1 MFKKI
6 GAVLLTALLCT
17 SLCVSPALAEVS
29 VPPENGEI
37 YFNGLDL
44 KATTFRQYGEC
55 CLPIRTLFEAMG
67 YKVTWSRDGNGEQI
81 TVSVPG
87 GGVQDVK
94 TFDVTTPRYYDN
106 GRLLPEDI
114 YLFTDL
120 SDGRYYISPDLACEL
135 FPLSV
140 RIDGNRVLVDTIA
153 QSGAKIEPQSL
164 ENNAAYLTQTA
175 SYPAVLGLD
184 GANAQSAINEAFEA
198 AAKTSFQTGQNNEA
212 ELSAHRKSGVSFPNT
227 ASKLSYH
234 AKYNQNGLLSVDLVD
249 EQYVG
254 GATHSI
260 LTQTGMTFD
269 LSSGK
274 KLVLADLMADWPGA
288 KKAINAWIEACI
300 PPHSTVESF
309 TSIADDQSYTLT
321 NSGVS
326 IQFQQYEY
334 FPGSYGLVS
343 MNVPYSELKVY
354 LKPAYSFLS
363 NLPVTLDSTRANE
376 LTAGQ
381 TANLVLAA
389 NATTGYNWH
398 LTSSDPKVVSAI
410 ADYYVTDQ
418 TDTGL
423 AGRAAVGDVFV
434 LQAVGKGVA
443 TVTMRYY
450 RDWEGAESTSQ
461 TATYQITV
469 K

>member
-1 MFKKI
+1 MFKKF
-6 GAVLLTALLCT
+6 GTALLAALLCT
-17 SLCVSPALAEVS
+17 SLCVSPALAEGS

-44 KATTFRQYGEC
+44 KATAFRQYGEC
-55 CLPIRTLFEAMG
+55 CLPIRALFEAMG
-67 YKVTWSRDGNGEQI
+67 YRVTWSRNGNSEQV
-81 TVSVPG
+81 TVSAQDG
-87 GGVQDVK
+87 SVQDVK

-106 GRLLPEDI
+106 GRLLPENI

-120 SDGRYYISPDLACEL
+120 SDGHYYISPDLACEL

-140 RIDGNRVLVDTIA
+140 RIDGNRVLVDTVS
-153 QSGAKIEPQSL
+153 QSGAKIEPQSSK
-164 ENNAAYLTQTA
+164 NNAAHLTQTA
-175 SYPAVLGLD
+175 SYPAVSGLGD
-184 GANAQSAINEAFEA
+184 VNAQSVINKVFED
-198 AAKTSFQTGQNNEA
+198 AAKASFQIGQNNED
-212 ELSAHRKSGVSFPNT
+212 ELSAHRKNGVSFPDT
-227 ASKLSYH
+227 TSKLSYH

-260 LTQTGMTFD
+260 LKQTGMTFD

-274 KLVLADLMADWPGA
+274 KLPLSDLMSDWPGA
-288 KKAINAWIEACI
+288 KKVINTWIDDCI

-309 TSIADDQSYTLT
+309 ASIADDQSYTLT

-343 MNVPYSELKVY
+343 MNVPYSELKAY
-354 LKPAYSFLS
+354 LKPAYSFLA
-363 NLPVTLDSTRANE
+363 NVPVSLDSTKTNE

-381 TANLVLAA
+381 TANLVLAT
-389 NATTGYNWH
+389 NATTGYSWH
-398 LTSSDPKVVSAI
+398 LTSSNTKVVSAI

-418 TDTGL
+418 TDAGL
-423 AGRAAVGDVFV
+423 AGRAAAGNIFV

-443 TVTMRYY
+443 TVTMQDY
-450 RDWEGAESTSQ
+450 RDWEGTEST
-461 TATYQITV
+461 TRAVTYQITV